1 MNLYRDNA
9 HPGLAALAVI
19 EPGDSGVAMDRAH
32 ALFIVGCVLAQK
44 PLAVVELGIGSGY
57 LTRLLLG
64 ALEYNGVGALI
75 SVDNWIDWQGTE
87 PPIAQQLRTEGA
99 VIVVSEERVW
109 CEQRET
115 GSVDCLVV
123 DSDHLHGGE
132 WVQDHLRIVRPGGL
146 IFFHDTNAAAY
157 PSLKETVKAVRGL
170 PHLHFT
176 TSSRPE
182 ERCGRGL
189 LFVVNQ

>member
-9 HPGLAALAVI
+9 NPSLAALATI
-19 EPGDSGVAMDRAH
+19 EPGDGGVAIDRAH
-32 ALFIVGCVLAQK
+32 AFFIVGCVLAQK
-44 PLAVVELGIGSGY
+44 PETVVELGVGSGY
-57 LTRLLLG
+57 LTRLLL
-64 ALEYNGVGALI
+64 AAIEYNGIGTLV
-75 SVDNWIDWQGTE
+75 SVDNWIDWQGHE

-99 VIVVSEERVW
+99 SIVVSEERTW

-132 WVQDHLRIVRPGGL
+132 WVQEHLRIVRPGGL
-146 IFFHDTNAAAY
+146 LFFHDTNAPSY
-157 PSLKETVKAVRGL
+157 PSLKETVKAVCGL
-170 PHLHFT
+170 SHIHFT

-182 ERCGRGL
+182 ERCQRGL
-189 LFVVNQ
+189 LFVIR

>member
-1 MNLYRDNA
+1 MILYRDNA
-9 HPGLAALAVI
+9 HPSLSALATI

-32 ALFIVGCVLAQK
+32 ALLIVGCILAQK
-44 PLAVVELGIGSGY
+44 PAAVVELGIGSGY

-64 ALEYNGVGALI
+64 AIDYNGTGTLV
-75 SVDNWIDWQGTE
+75 SVDNWIDWQGKE

-99 VIVVSEERVW
+99 AIVVSEERAW

-132 WVQDHLRIVRPGGL
+132 WVHEHLRIVRPGGL
-146 IFFHDTNAAAY
+146 LFFHDTNAPSY
-157 PSLKETVKAVRGL
+157 PSLKETVHAVRGL
-170 PHLHFT
+170 SHVHFT
-176 TSSRPE
+176 KSSRPE

-189 LFVVNQ
+189 LFVIR